1 MDENNKK
8 HILVVDDEQS
18 IRELVRDILEEEGHR
33 VTVAGN
39 GIEALELITAGEVV
53 DVVISDIR
61 MPVMGGIKLLEK
73 IRNQNPFP
81 PAMIFVTGYS
91 DVTNEEAF
99 AKGAAAYLRK
109 PMSINELVKA
119 VEDAVRTPRNFIKR
133 KYERIHVR
141 LFSKLQ
147 YKDQEKS
154 VDGET
159 LILGQGGM
167 FVATESLIPIGEQFE
182 FEILF
187 NHQKMQVLKGKAEVV
202 WQRQQRNGKHLPG
215 MGVKFVEISEE
226 GNQFLAEYV
235 EEFKASSLNHPIE

>member
-1 MDENNKK
+1 MDESSKK

-18 IRELVRDILEEEGHR
+18 IRELVRDILEEEGYR
-33 VTVAGN
+33 VTLAGN
-39 GIEALELITAGEVV
+39 GVEALELIVAGEVV

-61 MPVMGGIKLLEK
+61 MPVMGGVKLLEK
-73 IRNQNPFP
+73 IRMQNPFP

-109 PMSINELVKA
+109 PMSINELIKA

-133 KYERIHVR
+133 KYERINVR
-141 LFSKLQ
+141 LFSKLH
-147 YKDQEKS
+147 YKDQNTI

-167 FVATESLIPIGEQFE
+167 FVATESLIPIGEQFK
-182 FEILF
+182 FEIFF
-187 NHQKMQVLKGKAEVV
+187 NHEKMKILQGKAEVV
-202 WQRQQRNGKHLPG
+202 WLRQQRNGKHLPG
-215 MGVKFVEISEE
+215 LGVKFVEISEE
-226 GNQFLAEYV
+226 ANQFLAEYV
-235 EEFKASSLNHPIE
+235 EEHKATSLNHIS